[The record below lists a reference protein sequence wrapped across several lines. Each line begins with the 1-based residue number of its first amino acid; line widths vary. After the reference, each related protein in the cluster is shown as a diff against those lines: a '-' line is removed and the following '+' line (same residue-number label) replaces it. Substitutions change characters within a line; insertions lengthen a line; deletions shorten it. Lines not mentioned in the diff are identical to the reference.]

1 MQFYCFLTK
10 YFIITCTVQVLTVTH
25 SKLCMY
31 ITVILLIIII
41 LTKFNDL
48 SFENNCWFSFSL
60 LVPPYFPAISL
71 SRANKTE
78 NDTHTFSCTAEG
90 KPQARILWML
100 NGKNLS
106 HTPPYNISE
115 SFSKVQDS
123 KLYNTLGYLTITSIT
138 WRDKGLY
145 SCVAYNPAGRMTQS
159 AELNV
164 KCKEQLMLHAKYI
177 QYKP

>member
-1 MQFYCFLTK
+1 MFDNY
-10 YFIITCTVQVLTVTH
+10 
-25 SKLCMY
+25 
-31 ITVILLIIII
+31 
-41 LTKFNDL
+41 
-48 SFENNCWFSFSL
+48 CWFSFSL
-60 LVPPYFPAISL
+60 LVPPYFPAISM

-78 NDTHTFSCTAEG
+78 NETHTFSCTAEA

-100 NGKNLS
+100 NGKNLT

-123 KLYNTLGYLTITSIT
+123 KLFKTLGYLTISSIT
-138 WRDKGLY
+138 WREKGLY

-164 KCKEQLMLHAKYI
+164 KCKEQLMLQAKLIHYN
-177 QYKP
+177 P

>member
-1 MQFYCFLTK
+1 M
-10 YFIITCTVQVLTVTH
+10 
-25 SKLCMY
+25 
-31 ITVILLIIII
+31 
-41 LTKFNDL
+41 
-48 SFENNCWFSFSL
+48 

-90 KPQARILWML
+90 KPHARILWRL
-100 NGKNLS
+100 NGKNLT

-123 KLYNTLGYLTITSIT
+123 KLYKTLGYLTITSIT
-138 WRDKGLY
+138 WKEKGLY

-164 KCKEQLMLHAKYI
+164 KCKEQIMLQAKLIHYN
-177 QYKP
+177 P